1 MASGKRTA
9 LGMQLVWMLMMMWL
23 QLLLLL
29 LLLVSS
35 MVTFVAA
42 AAVMMM
48 MMAMMMMRCGHRVA
62 MASAQLCTAAAAAA
76 MLHRHRGLCGI
87 VSLASMAAIG
97 VQLMAASLAAHTLC
111 LLLSASYD
119 TLLSIAHSRLVHNH
133 HLQCIEGDSHRRS
146 RRCAIALML
155 ALTLATATGTWQQ
168 LVVVVQVVLEA
179 TIVVALHKVHCLEVF
194 IVGTCRE
201 QMIIPAA
208 AERDGQR

>member
-1 MASGKRTA
+1 
-9 LGMQLVWMLMMMWL
+9 MQLVWMLMLMMMW
-23 QLLLLL
+23 LL

-35 MVTFVAA
+35 LVAFVADT

-62 MASAQLCTAAAAAA
+62 MASAQLCTAATAAT
-76 MLHRHRGLCGI
+76 LQRHRCRHRCLCGI
-87 VSLASMAAIG
+87 VSLASMATIG

-111 LLLSASYD
+111 LLLSTRYD
-119 TLLSIAHSRLVHNH
+119 TLSIAHRLVHNH
-133 HLQCIEGDSHRRS
+133 HLQFIQRDSHRR
-146 RRCAIALML
+146 CAVALML

-179 TIVVALHKVHCLEVF
+179 TIVVTLHKVHCLEVF

>member
-23 QLLLLL
+23 QLLL
-29 LLLVSS
+29 VSS
-35 MVTFVAA
+35 MVTFVAATA

-76 MLHRHRGLCGI
+76 MLHRHRRLCGI

-119 TLLSIAHSRLVHNH
+119 SLLSIANSRLVHNH
-133 HLQCIEGDSHRRS
+133 HLQCIEGDSHCRS
-146 RRCAIALML
+146 RRRAIALML

-179 TIVVALHKVHCLEVF
+179 TIVMALHKVHCLEVF

-201 QMIIPAA
+201 QMIISAA

>member
-1 MASGKRTA
+1 
-9 LGMQLVWMLMMMWL
+9 MQLVWMMF
-23 QLLLLL
+23 LLLQL

-35 MVTFVAA
+35 MVTFVAATA

-76 MLHRHRGLCGI
+76 TLQRHRCRRLCGI

-97 VQLMAASLAAHTLC
+97 VQLMAASFAAHTLC

-133 HLQCIEGDSHRRS
+133 HLQCIQGDSHRRS
-146 RRCAIALML
+146 RRRAIALML

-179 TIVVALHKVHCLEVF
+179 TIVMALHKVHCLEVF